1 MASMSSSF
9 NLWLEKLN
17 CIIENRFYGI
27 YLQDEGAEG
36 EDNRFGKII
45 SSCKYLLCTSS
56 GFFGLEEYWRTNK
69 TTGSKEFKGF
79 ILHDIGSM
87 LSVFGKSDLDY
98 KFCSFHV
105 IGDSDETTLFLVVQ
119 EQDTAKY
126 HYLYLNESSIDETYG
141 FTEIDSVVVD

>member
-1 MASMSSSF
+1 MASMASSF
-9 NLWLEKLN
+9 NQWLGKLN

-36 EDNRFGKII
+36 EDNKFGWII
-45 SSCKYLLCTSS
+45 SSCRYLLCTSS
-56 GFFGLEEYWRTNK
+56 GFYGLEENWGTNNA
-69 TTGSKEFKGF
+69 GSKEFKGF

-87 LSVFGKSDLDY
+87 LSVFGKKALDY

-105 IGDSDETTLFLVVQ
+105 IGDSDETTLFLAVQ